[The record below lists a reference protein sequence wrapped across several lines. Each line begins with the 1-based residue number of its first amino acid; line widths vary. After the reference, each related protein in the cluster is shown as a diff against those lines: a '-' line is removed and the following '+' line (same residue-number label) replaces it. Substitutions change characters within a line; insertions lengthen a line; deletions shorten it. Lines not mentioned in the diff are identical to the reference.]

1 MPSGRS
7 RAGNTRAEFSQE
19 TVTLSGRSQP
29 PPVDVLSSGIEG
41 MTCQGES
48 RRSVDSPCSTIA
60 VSQGKDN
67 RRASEEGTVE
77 RKSARQLAIT
87 QRCRQE
93 GHCSGQPHKVLPPG
107 LFVPEND
114 ASRENRL
121 SLADPRL
128 IQIPQRGQLIFT

>member
-1 MPSGRS
+1 M
-7 RAGNTRAEFSQE
+7 
-19 TVTLSGRSQP
+19 
-29 PPVDVLSSGIEG
+29 
-41 MTCQGES
+41 
-48 RRSVDSPCSTIA
+48 DSPCSTIA

-128 IQIPQRGQLIFT
+128 IQIPQREVNLSLRSKQPIFSCQKFTKQKHSRRKRKKKKKPR